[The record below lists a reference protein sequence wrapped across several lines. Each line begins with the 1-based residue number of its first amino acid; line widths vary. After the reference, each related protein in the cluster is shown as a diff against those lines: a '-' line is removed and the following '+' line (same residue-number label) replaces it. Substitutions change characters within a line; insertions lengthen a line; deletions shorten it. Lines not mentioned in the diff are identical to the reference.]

1 MSELAQIHRNLGHA
15 PAGSVYSALRRAY
28 QIETNASDLEKLK
41 FINQKCKAGYLYTP
55 KPNRYREV
63 LSDHCVLSFDIV
75 AYVMF
80 IRKIPILHVVCRQRH
95 LFWACVLLAQDS
107 HFFWSSFM
115 SIWVVPYLGVPFNLW
130 VDQAKAFL
138 STQFTAL
145 DNYLGCNLISRA
157 VEAHWSLLAERY
169 HDPLR
174 RIGNELIIDHPSA
187 PLSLII
193 DYSNLALSQTT
204 GSEGFTPAI
213 LTFGAQPS
221 LTVGNNNQ
229 MPQTCAN
236 IMDLMQV
243 ARKEYEAIL
252 STLHLRRALHSATPN
267 DDFFNFYPGDEVWV
281 YSEKTGWDSPYTFL
295 YRDGQLSIVRN
306 QNGYEH
312 MFHST
317 MVKPYTRPYIPISD
331 LIKAVKNEENSLYIY
346 LIQIRED
353 QFDPRL
359 KISMP
364 QEFDEVLKKG
374 GVVPFDRSKL
384 PPNANII
391 RNRII
396 LTIKNPGTNTERLKA
411 RWTLMGH
418 IDQLQNEIDKNSL
431 MVMRMTFRF
440 IFSC

>member
-213 LTFGAQPS
+213 LAFGAQPS

-229 MPQTCAN
+229 VPQTCAN

-243 ARKEYEAIL
+243 ARK
-252 STLHLRRALHSATPN
+252 
-267 DDFFNFYPGDEVWV
+267 
-281 YSEKTGWDSPYTFL
+281 
-295 YRDGQLSIVRN
+295 
-306 QNGYEH
+306 
-312 MFHST
+312 
-317 MVKPYTRPYIPISD
+317 
-331 LIKAVKNEENSLYIY
+331 
-346 LIQIRED
+346 
-353 QFDPRL
+353 
-359 KISMP
+359 
-364 QEFDEVLKKG
+364 
-374 GVVPFDRSKL
+374 
-384 PPNANII
+384 
-391 RNRII
+391 
-396 LTIKNPGTNTERLKA
+396 
-411 RWTLMGH
+411 
-418 IDQLQNEIDKNSL
+418 
-431 MVMRMTFRF
+431 
-440 IFSC
+440 